1 VGTFDTQQFMD
12 TFGGLPDR
20 DEAAVDPRELADLQR
35 DERDAMRDARDT
47 DPGWPA
53 DGPSPEDVYLD
64 GPAHRAPVT
73 LPVTRAD
80 FLRGA

>member
-1 VGTFDTQQFMD
+1 MS
-12 TFGGLPDR
+12 
-20 DEAAVDPRELADLQR
+20 AADPFI
-35 DERDAMRDARDT
+35 DERAAMRDARDS

-53 DGPSPEDVYLD
+53 DRPSPEDVYLD
-64 GPAHRAPVT
+64 GPAHRKPVA